1 MAETKTAVVAA
12 IAGNLSIAA
21 IKFFVGVF
29 TGSSAMLAEGIH
41 SLVDTG
47 NGALLLLGLRMS
59 GRPADEE
66 HPFGY
71 GKELYF
77 WTLIVAILIFA
88 VGGGMSFYEG
98 ILHVLHPN
106 PIQNETWN
114 YAVLAIAFTLEAVSW
129 SVAWKVFRSQRN
141 ERGLIHAIEASKDP
155 TTYTV
160 LLEDSVAILGIVIAF
175 VGILLASWLKNPY
188 FDGGASMAIGV
199 LLACVAVFLAS
210 QSKGLLI
217 GEGVDRKMLDGIQM
231 IARADPAVEL
241 TKRPLT
247 MYFGPHEVLLALD
260 VQFHAGLSAA
270 EVTEAVDRIE
280 KQVRRRYPDITR
292 IYIEAESLTA
302 RYLKSEAVRSMG

>member
-1 MAETKTAVVAA
+1 MSETKTAVIAA

-21 IKFFVGVF
+21 IKFIAGVV

-59 GRPADEE
+59 RRPPNED
-66 HPFGY
+66 HPFGH
-71 GKELYF
+71 GKEVYF

-98 ILHVLHPN
+98 ILHILHPS
-106 PIQNETWN
+106 PIRDGAWN
-114 YAVLAIAFTLEAVSW
+114 YAVLAVSFTFEAISW
-129 SVAWKVFRSQRN
+129 SVAWKVFRSQSN
-141 ERGLIHAIEASKDP
+141 ELGLFRAIAVSKDP

-160 LLEDSVAILGIVIAF
+160 LLEDSVALLGIGIAFLGIV
-175 VGILLASWLKNPY
+175 LASLLKNPY
-188 FDGGASMAIGV
+188 FDGAASMAIGV

-217 GEGVDRKMLDGIQM
+217 GEGVDRKALDGIQM
-231 IARADPAVEL
+231 IAKADQAVEL

-247 MYFGPHEVLLALD
+247 MYFGPHEILLALD

-270 EVTEAVDRIE
+270 EVTAAVDRIE
-280 KQVRRRYPDITR
+280 RQIRRQYPDITH
-292 IYIEAESLTA
+292 IYIEAESLTS
-302 RYLKSEAVRSMG
+302 RYLKSNVA

>member
-1 MAETKTAVVAA
+1 
-12 IAGNLSIAA
+12 
-21 IKFFVGVF
+21 
-29 TGSSAMLAEGIH
+29 MLAEGIH

-114 YAVLAIAFTLEAVSW
+114 YAVLAIAFTLEAISW

-141 ERGLIHAIEASKDP
+141 ERGLFHAIEASKDP

-280 KQVRRRYPDITR
+280 KQIRRRYPDITR